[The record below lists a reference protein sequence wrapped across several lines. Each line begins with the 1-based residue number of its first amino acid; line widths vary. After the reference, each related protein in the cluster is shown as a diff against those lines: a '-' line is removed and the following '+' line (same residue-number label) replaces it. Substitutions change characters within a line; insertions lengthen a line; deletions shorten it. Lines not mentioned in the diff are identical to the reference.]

1 MKIYRSIQE
10 PIRSQLAW
18 EETWEGADDGLIKCW
33 ENGRILAELQPDL
46 AAQAKLGQLVPLAWK
61 GGLTKALKVKKYG
74 TFFYLA
80 SWQGLRGEDLNL
92 DTDADLAIRCS
103 FHQTE
108 VIFTS
113 KFELYAADTKE

>member
-33 ENGRILAELQPDL
+33 ENGRRMAELQPDL

-92 DTDADLAIRCS
+92 DTDTDLTIRCS
-103 FHQTE
+103 IHQTE